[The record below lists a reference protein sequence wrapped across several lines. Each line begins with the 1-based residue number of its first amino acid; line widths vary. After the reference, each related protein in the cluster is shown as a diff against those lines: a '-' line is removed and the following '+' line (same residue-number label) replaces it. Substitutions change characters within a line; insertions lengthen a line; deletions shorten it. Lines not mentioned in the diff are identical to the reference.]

1 MANWNKIKEKW
12 NVEDR
17 RAYRTTGVVW
27 WIWIWTIAIAL
38 VIWYFNWAD
47 SALNYLW
54 ENIQQSQTNQEQQV
68 DSSEF
73 AWEDSYELF
82 VSKIM
87 GSNDKLW
94 KNSFINSD
102 LNYQKPKLVLFR
114 WATRSVCWWATSQAW
129 PHYCPA
135 DKTIYLDE
143 TFFEE
148 MKEKFWAKGW
158 DVAEAYVISHEYGHH
173 VQNLLWITKKVKTN
187 TDSIKLEL
195 QADCLAW
202 IWASTLKWKN
212 ILWIWEIN
220 EAIDAAGS
228 VWDDRIQKKMT
239 WQIHPESWTHGSSSQ
254 RKKAFKIGY
263 TYWDFDKCNTF
274 K

>member
-1 MANWNKIKEKW
+1 MANWDKIKEKW

-17 RAYRTTGVVW
+17 RASRST
-27 WIWIWTIAIAL
+27 WIVGGIWMWTIAIAL
-38 VIWYFNWAD
+38 VIWYFNWAE
-47 SALNYLW
+47 SAINFLD
-54 ENIQQSQTNQEQQV
+54 ESIQNSQVQEQQI
-68 DSSEF
+68 DNSEF

-94 KNSFINSD
+94 ENSFKASW
-102 LNYQKPKLVLFR
+102 LNYKKPKLVLFR
-114 WATRSVCWWATSQAW
+114 WATQSACWWATAQSW
-129 PHYCPA
+129 PHYCQI
-135 DKTIYLDE
+135 DDTIYLDE

-148 MKEKFWAKGW
+148 MKKYFWAKGW

-173 VQNLLWITKKVKTN
+173 VQNLLWITKKVKSN
-187 TDSIKLEL
+187 SDSIKLEL

-202 IWASTLKWKN
+202 IWASTLKWKD
-212 ILWIWEIN
+212 ILEVWEIN
-220 EAIDAAGS
+220 EAIDAAAS

-239 WQIHPESWTHGSSSQ
+239 WYVQPETWTHWSSAQ
-254 RKKAFKIGY
+254 RRQAFEIGY
-263 TYWDFDKCNTF
+263 KYWDFNKCDTF